1 MNFAELKNTKRGFT
15 LIEILVVIAIIGILS
30 SVVLASLAV
39 SRAKARDARRIA
51 DLEEVKKA
59 LELYYD
65 SNGEYPISVNSVPSP
80 LPPVLV
86 SAGFIPLL
94 PITPTGAIAYK
105 YLGTNTL
112 LSPPLLCS
120 NQLVSSTGYVL
131 GAQLELYDNIGLT
144 TDADTLVYSSTCAQ
158 PIFDGRKGDC
168 LVNGPGGPQP
178 GGGPNGERCF
188 DIRP

>member
-1 MNFAELKNTKRGFT
+1 MIFPVHSSLKNTRRGFT

-65 SNGEYPISVNSVPSP
+65 SNGTYPETQTGSV
-80 LPPVLV
+80 LPNVLKTQ
-86 SAGFIPLL
+86 GFIAQIPVSPPGVNPYKYYGTEIVGGQLRNVPVGL
-94 PITPTGAIAYK
+94 PTGF
-105 YLGTNTL
+105 
-112 LSPPLLCS
+112 
-120 NQLVSSTGYVL
+120 VL
-131 GAQLELYDNIGLT
+131 DAQLERTDNVALTADVDVLLYTN
-144 TDADTLVYSSTCAQ
+144 V
-158 PIFDGRKGDC
+158 
-168 LVNGPGGPQP
+168 
-178 GGGPNGERCF
+178 GGGPMAYGASVDCGDTLSSPERCF